1 MGRVLNGNA
10 IYSMPSIIY
19 KKAACQLHFELT
31 GSLSHIDFMFLAFL
45 DHLHKLRPDGVLGP
59 ADAPVGKDAG
69 AFPIRIAL
77 DQVGV
82 IFHLVFKAAF
92 LFLLL
97 GADPAVSRHP
107 KALPP
112 VLVLQERVCRDF
124 PNLFASAN
132 FFFHSA
138 FPLYDHLII

>member
-69 AFPIRIAL
+69 AFPIRIDP

-82 IFHLVFKAAF
+82 ILHLVFKAAF

-97 GADPAVSRHP
+97 GA
-107 KALPP
+107 P

>member
-45 DHLHKLRPDGVLGP
+45 DHLHKFRPDGVLGP
-59 ADAPVGKDAG
+59 ADAPVGKDTG
-69 AFPIRIAL
+69 AFSIRIDP

-82 IFHLVFKAAF
+82 ILHLVFKAAF

-107 KALPP
+107 EPFPRFWFCRKGFAGISRTCLRLPISFSI
-112 VLVLQERVCRDF
+112 L
-124 PNLFASAN
+124 
-132 FFFHSA
+132 HS
-138 FPLYDHLII
+138 PYMTT

>member
-69 AFPIRIAL
+69 AFPIRIDP

-82 IFHLVFKAAF
+82 ILHLVFKAAF

-97 GADPAVSRHP
+97 GTDPTVGCHSQSFP
-107 KALPP
+107 TALI
-112 VLVLQERVCRDF
+112 LEKRVGR
-124 PNLFASAN
+124 NLPDLFSI
-132 FFFHSA
+132 FLHSSHS
-138 FPLYDHLII
+138 FMIRLHH